1 MRIYHGSSSPSVIK
15 RASDAA
21 PSHTHGYCWTPYKM
35 TPHDTP
41 YILDNG
47 AFAAYKNNDPW
58 DVDAFVGRLGQ
69 LDSMPREP
77 DFVVLP
83 DVVANPDE
91 TRERASQ
98 WAGIIDRPTAMPAQN
113 GMEPES
119 HVDFCERVGAET
131 IFLGGT
137 VRWKRRVAD
146 KFAAVAHDHGLD
158 FHIARPG
165 DLQWARDI
173 GADSVDTSSI
183 AASESY
189 HRLQALE
196 EQQTLV

>member
-1 MRIYHGSSSPSVIK
+1 MRIYHGSSSPSVIE
-15 RASDAA
+15 RATEAA

-47 AFAAYKNNDPW
+47 AFSAYKNNEPW

-69 LDSMPREP
+69 LDTMPREP

-83 DVVANPDE
+83 DVVTNPE
-91 TRERASQ
+91 QTRERAAQ
-98 WAGIIDRPTAMPAQN
+98 WATIIDRPTAMPAQD
-113 GMEPES
+113 GMEPDDL
-119 HVDFCERVGAET
+119 VAFCDRVGAGT
-131 IFLGGT
+131 IFVGGT
-137 VRWKRRVAD
+137 VRWKQRVGED
-146 KFAAVAHDHGLD
+146 FVTTAHDHGLD
-158 FHIARPG
+158 CHIARPG
-165 DLQWARDI
+165 DIQWARDI

-189 HRLQALE
+189 HRLRALE